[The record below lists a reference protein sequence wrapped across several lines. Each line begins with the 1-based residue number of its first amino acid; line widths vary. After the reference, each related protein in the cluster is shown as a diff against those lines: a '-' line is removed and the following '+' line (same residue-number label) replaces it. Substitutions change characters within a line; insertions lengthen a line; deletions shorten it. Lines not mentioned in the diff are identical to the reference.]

1 MLDAVSV
8 YTGKKKKRGKGGG
21 YAVSRLTLS
30 NQNCQIVQV
39 LYEIPIY
46 LQPVCYSDLIYCL
59 DVPSNLWVSTQ
70 MMTYPWY
77 VAKLRTHHRRVHF
90 PGRWWDPVRSKEKGT
105 FSLEH
110 FLSNNTQ

>member
-1 MLDAVSV
+1 M
-8 YTGKKKKRGKGGG
+8 
-21 YAVSRLTLS
+21 
-30 NQNCQIVQV
+30 
-39 LYEIPIY
+39 
-46 LQPVCYSDLIYCL
+46 
-59 DVPSNLWVSTQ
+59 WVSTQ

-77 VAKLRTHHRRVHF
+77 VAKLRTHHPGVHF